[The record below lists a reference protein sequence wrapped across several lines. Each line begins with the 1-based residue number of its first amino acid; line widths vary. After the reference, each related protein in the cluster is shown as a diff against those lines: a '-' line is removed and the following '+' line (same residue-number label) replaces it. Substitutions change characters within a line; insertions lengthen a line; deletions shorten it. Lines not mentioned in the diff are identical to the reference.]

1 MTFVVLTS
9 FPWNARRRVLVQ
21 TVKIC
26 VFAKVLIK
34 SYDKKPI
41 EQPLGLNRKG
51 KQIS

>member
-9 FPWNARRRVLVQ
+9 FPSKRTPAGFSA
-21 TVKIC
+21 VKIC

-34 SYDKKPI
+34 SYDKKTI
-41 EQPLGLNRKG
+41 EQPLGL